1 MSSEELG
8 AGPGIRG
15 KMERPAKRTEG
26 TEPEGAP
33 SCLPHFPRPWTHAH
47 CPPLSPHLDPAWG
60 FDLSKPGLFVPMD
73 GQAV

>member
-1 MSSEELG
+1 MSSAELG

-26 TEPEGAP
+26 TEPEG
-33 SCLPHFPRPWTHAH
+33 
-47 CPPLSPHLDPAWG
+47 PPPACHTSPDPGLMPAVPLVSPHLDPAWG
-60 FDLSKPGLFVPMD
+60 FDLSKPGLFVPKN